1 MSLNYCFYLSKKKK
15 YWCGTSGQRQ
25 VGDEEMEMNGHV
37 DHDSF
42 ERNPQGIHAGIKIR
56 QLRKVIHVT
65 TMFITLSFRMTFK
78 TKTVLIRNMCINN
91 IGIYSR

>member
-1 MSLNYCFYLSKKKK
+1 MILNILLLLFVQKKK

-25 VGDEEMEMNGHV
+25 IGDEEMEMNGHI

-56 QLRKVIHVT
+56 QLRKVIR
-65 TMFITLSFRMTFK
+65 IYC
-78 TKTVLIRNMCINN
+78 VLPGNFE
-91 IGIYSR
+91 

>member
-1 MSLNYCFYLSKKKK
+1 MPLFVQKKK

-25 VGDEEMEMNGHV
+25 VGDEEMEMNGHI

-56 QLRKVIHVT
+56 QLRKVIHATILFT
-65 TMFITLSFRMTFK
+65 TRRF
-78 TKTVLIRNMCINN
+78 
-91 IGIYSR
+91 